1 MAPPDL
7 SCPQQGTSPRQI
19 LKLHPFALYRQQG
32 LAPWAWSHLRTPQ
45 PDQMQPLG
53 SAEELRGRVTP
64 GGSSVFTVGKGGSGP
79 SDSHLHSQALCTQR
93 GVSV

>member
-1 MAPPDL
+1 MEGLLCGPPDL

-64 GGSSVFTVGKGGSGP
+64 GGSSVFTVGKGR
-79 SDSHLHSQALCTQR
+79 LRAL
-93 GVSV
+93 